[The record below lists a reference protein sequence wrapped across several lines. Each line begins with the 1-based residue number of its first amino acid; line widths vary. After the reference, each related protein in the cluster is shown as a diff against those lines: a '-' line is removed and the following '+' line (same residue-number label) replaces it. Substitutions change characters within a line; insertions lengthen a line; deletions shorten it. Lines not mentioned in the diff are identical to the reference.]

1 MKLVAFDM
9 EGTIYGPFVDGN
21 GHDSTSMWSE
31 LPRRMG
37 EDAKREQEDL
47 YESWVEGEFDSY
59 VQFTNATVD
68 MHMRRGLSREQFT
81 EVINRA
87 QLRDGAYEVFET
99 IQQYPSR
106 TALVTGSFKELGN
119 VAQSKLGID
128 HVFASCEFFWS
139 ENGKLSHSNILPTDE
154 KGKRRVVSAIAESYG
169 LSSEDVIYVGDN
181 RNDIDVVRWAGV
193 SIGVNPPEE
202 LEYVADYSINT
213 DKEGFSHVADIIE
226 GEFED

>member
-21 GHDSTSMWSE
+21 GHNSTSMWSE
-31 LPRRMG
+31 IPRRMG
-37 EDAKREQEDL
+37 DNAKHEQEDL

-68 MHMRRGLSREQFT
+68 MHTRRGLREEQFT

-87 QLRDGAYEVFET
+87 QLRDGVDEVFET
-99 IQQYPSR
+99 IQEYPSR

-128 HVFASCEFFWS
+128 HIFASCEYFWS
-139 ENGKLSHSNILPTDE
+139 ENGELSHSNILPTDE

-181 RNDIDVVRWAGV
+181 KNDIDVVRWSGV

-202 LEYVADYSINT
+202 LEYVVDYSINT
-213 DKEGFSHVADIIE
+213 DKEEFARISDIIE
-226 GEFED
+226 SEFED